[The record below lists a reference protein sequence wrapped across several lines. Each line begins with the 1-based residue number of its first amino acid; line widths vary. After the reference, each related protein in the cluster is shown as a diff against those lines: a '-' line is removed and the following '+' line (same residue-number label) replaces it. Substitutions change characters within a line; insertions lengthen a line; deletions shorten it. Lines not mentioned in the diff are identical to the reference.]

1 MGESL
6 FCNIYQY
13 KRLIQVLLATFV
25 DAYIKAFEQLQLVMR
40 ERDSCHYGILV
51 FSQYITT
58 VFIIFQQYMFQ
69 FQKKK
74 DFFFFQ
80 HVANHLIHLINISYI
95 SFTAHELTMIN
106 SRLMIRFDYLN
117 VRFQYFFFTKHLDHP
132 LYESIC

>member
-1 MGESL
+1 MGKSL
-6 FCNIYQY
+6 FCSIYQY

-25 DAYIKAFEQLQLVMR
+25 DAYIKAFVAISNER
-40 ERDSCHYGILV
+40 ERLLILV

-58 VFIIFQQYMFQ
+58 VFIIVQQYMFQ

-106 SRLMIRFDYLN
+106 SRLIIGFDYLN